1 MKCPVCSATMDRKRV
16 QDIAI
21 DECPECRGTWFQDD
35 ELRKA
40 KDSADSD
47 LNWMDFE
54 VWKHADRFKAAPRNL
69 ACPKC
74 SGSLVCADYD
84 NTGVEIDCCPQCK
97 GIWLDKGEFKK
108 ITDALTDELLTK
120 SFSDYVKASLEEAKE
135 ILTGPESFLSEWR
148 DFITVCR
155 MMNYRLLTENPKLVD
170 TMAAIQRANPIQ

>member
-1 MKCPVCSATMDRKRV
+1 MKCPVCSAAMEKKHV
-16 QDIAI
+16 QDVEI
-21 DECPECRGTWFQDD
+21 DECPECMGAWFQDD

-54 VWKHADRFKAAPRNL
+54 VWKHADRFKAAPRNVG
-69 ACPKC
+69 CPKC

-120 SFSDYVKASLEEAKE
+120 SFSHYVKASLEEAKE

-155 MMNYRLLTENPKLVD
+155 MMNYRLLTENPRLLD
-170 TMAAIQRANPIQ
+170 TMTAIQRANPIQ